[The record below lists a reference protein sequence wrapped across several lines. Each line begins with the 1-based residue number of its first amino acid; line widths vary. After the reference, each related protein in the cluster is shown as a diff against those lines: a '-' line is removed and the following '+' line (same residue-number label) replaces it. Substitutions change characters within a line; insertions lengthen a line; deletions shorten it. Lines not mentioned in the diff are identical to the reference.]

1 MKNKYID
8 YEKEFFLKNKE
19 LLLAKN
25 GKIQY
30 FKISDDLLNLEES
43 RYNLLFSFEKDF
55 FTSIMQYENNV
66 KSFEIILYIYL

>member
-1 MKNKYID
+1 MKNNYKD

-43 RYNLLFSFEKDF
+43 KYNLLFSYEKDF
-55 FTSIMQYENNV
+55 FTSIMQYDNNV
-66 KSFEIILYIYL
+66 KSFEIIKYICS